1 MFNKFINIKND
12 ITNNK
17 ELISKKIKNI
27 ETKKKEIKEEK
38 NKWGK
43 KQVR

>member
-1 MFNKFINIKND
+1 MKIKND

-27 ETKKKEIKEEK
+27 ETKKKEMKEEK
-38 NKWGK
+38 DKWGK
-43 KQVR
+43 KQAR